1 MNRNPVNWEA
11 LLGGGPRN
19 ESNSRVFYLLK
30 REGHELLAIPANH
43 RGSPDAVGLY
53 LPQTWKARLAKTIF
67 RLALAGPLAGLLPSR
82 PVDWRKADFTDFL
95 CSLSDNHPP
104 DFCVLS
110 GNPAEPGRRFLFGLL
125 DKHGRCHHVVKCA
138 VDPVG
143 RELIEQEAAVLGSLG
158 NKLPGIPGVQAAL
171 STDDCSAFAMDFFPA
186 PDLVP
191 SRSERVALVRQW
203 ISKGPPKNFSALQ
216 PAEKPASPDVT
227 GSDLMIKPVVFH
239 GDFAPWNIRQDGT
252 DWMVIDW
259 EKARLLGPPLWDL
272 LHYEIHEEIL
282 VNRSS
287 VRKVRMR
294 IRNLI
299 QDPCVRSY
307 LRDCGAAEH
316 ADILLQG
323 YLSHLDR
330 IYPAIRGRRTVDQL
344 IASYRH

>member
-143 RELIEQEAAVLGSLG
+143 RELIEQEAAVLGCLG
-158 NKLPGIPGVQAAL
+158 GKFPGIPRVRSAL
-171 STDDCSAFAMDFFPA
+171 STDDCSAFAIDFFPA
-186 PDLVP
+186 PDRVP

-203 ISKGPPKNFSALQ
+203 ISQEPPRNFATLHSMPRPGDPYIA
-216 PAEKPASPDVT
+216 D
-227 GSDLMIKPVVFH
+227 SDLMIKRVIFH
-239 GDFAPWNIRQDGT
+239 GDFAPWNIRHDGKE
-252 DWMVIDW
+252 WMVIDW

-272 LHYEIHEEIL
+272 LHYEIQEEIL
-282 VNRSS
+282 VHRSS
-287 VRKVRMR
+287 VGKVRQR
-294 IRNLI
+294 IHSLI
-299 QDPCVRSY
+299 QDTCVRSY
-307 LRDCGAAEH
+307 LADCGAGEIAGL
-316 ADILLQG
+316 LLQG
-323 YLSHLDR
+323 YLSHLDK

>member
-1 MNRNPVNWEA
+1 MNSNPLSWDV
-11 LLGGGPRN
+11 LLGG
-19 ESNSRVFYLLK
+19 SRRAKTDKREFYLLK

-43 RGSPDAVGLY
+43 RGSPDAVDLY

-67 RLALAGPLAGLLPSR
+67 RLALAGPLARLLPSR
-82 PVDWRKADFTDFL
+82 EVDLEKTDFTDFL
-95 CSLSDNHPP
+95 CSLSDNDLP

-125 DKHGRCHHVVKCA
+125 DEHGRCHQVVKCA
-138 VDPVG
+138 ADPVG

-158 NKLPGIPGVQAAL
+158 NKLPGIPGMRAAL

-186 PDLVP
+186 PDRVP

-203 ISKGPPKNFSALQ
+203 ISKEPAKNFSFLHSI
-216 PAEKPASPDVT
+216 PRTGGPDVA
-227 GSDLMIKPVVFH
+227 GSDVMMKPVIFH
-239 GDFAPWNIRQDGT
+239 GDFAPWNIRHDGRN
-252 DWMVIDW
+252 WMVIDW

-282 VNRSS
+282 VHRSS
-287 VRKVRMR
+287 VGKVRQR
-294 IRNLI
+294 IHSLI
-299 QDPCVRSY
+299 QDSCVRSY
-307 LRDCGAAEH
+307 LADCGAAES
-316 ADILLQG
+316 ADLLLQG
-323 YLSHLDR
+323 YLSHLDK

>member
-1 MNRNPVNWEA
+1 MNRNPANWEA

-19 ESNSRVFYLLK
+19 ESSRRKFYLLK
-30 REGHELLAIPANH
+30 RGGHELLAIPANH

-82 PVDWRKADFTDFL
+82 QVDWRKADFTDFL

-125 DKHGRCHHVVKCA
+125 DEKGRCYRVVKCA
-138 VDPVG
+138 ADPVG
-143 RELIEQEAAVLGSLG
+143 RELIDHEAAVLGSLG
-158 NKLPGIPGVQAAL
+158 NKLPGIPGAQAAL

-186 PDLVP
+186 PDRVP

-203 ISKGPPKNFSALQ
+203 ISQEPPRNFSSLHSM
-216 PAEKPASPDVT
+216 PRPGDPDVA
-227 GSDLMIKPVVFH
+227 GSDLMIKPAIFH
-239 GDFAPWNIRQDGT
+239 GDFAPWNIRHDGRN
-252 DWMVIDW
+252 WMVIDW

-282 VNRSS
+282 VHRSS
-287 VRKVRMR
+287 VGKVRQR
-294 IRNLI
+294 IHSLI

-307 LRDCGAAEH
+307 LADCGAAESV
-316 ADILLQG
+316 DLLLQG
-323 YLSHLDR
+323 YLLHLDM
-330 IYPAIRGRRTVDQL
+330 IYPAIRGRRTVDEL
-344 IASYRH
+344 IASYRR

>member
-1 MNRNPVNWEA
+1 MNRDRASWDA
-11 LLGGGPRN
+11 LLGGGQRN
-19 ESNSRVFYLLK
+19 ASTNRVFYLLK
-30 REGHELLAIPANH
+30 RKGHELLAIPANH
-43 RGSPDAVGLY
+43 RGAPDAVELY

-67 RLALAGPLAGLLPSR
+67 RLALATPLAGFLPSR
-82 PVDWRKADFTDFL
+82 KVDLWRTDFGDFL
-95 CSLSDNHPP
+95 CSLSDNHLP

-125 DKHGRCHHVVKCA
+125 DEHGRCHQVVKCA
-138 VDPVG
+138 ADPTG
-143 RELIEQEAAVLGSLG
+143 RELIEQEATVLGSLG
-158 NKLPGIPGVQAAL
+158 NKLPGIPLVRAAL
-171 STDDCSAFAMDFFPA
+171 STDDCSAFAMDFFAA
-186 PDLVP
+186 PVRVP

-203 ISKGPPKNFSALQ
+203 ISEGPPKNFSTLQ
-216 PAEKPASPDVT
+216 PVEKPGSPDAT
-227 GSDLMIKPVVFH
+227 SSDPMIKPVIFH
-239 GDFAPWNIRQDGT
+239 GDFAPWNIRQDGA

-316 ADILLQG
+316 ANILLQG

-330 IYPAIRGRRTVDQL
+330 IYPAIRGRQTVDQL
-344 IASYRH
+344 IASYKR